1 MTNTTNTR
9 FQPSDAVI
17 HNGRP
22 AIVACVD
29 PTGTSPRYSI
39 YYTDEQ
45 GGTVLDLLG
54 RVLSTV
60 R

>member
-1 MTNTTNTR
+1 MTQPTTTR
-9 FQPSDAVI
+9 FQSGDAVE

-22 AIVACVD
+22 AIIGGVTPAM
-29 PTGTSPRYSI
+29 TATRYHI
-39 YYTDEQ
+39 FYTDDQ

-54 RVLSTV
+54 RVLSA